1 MTSPLETFVRRELAA
16 EVMPPVREFA
26 ERLARARGAEIAL
39 FYGSNLRTG
48 ELEGVLDFYLL
59 TPAPHRGGVYGL
71 AERWL
76 WPEVSYHEELV
87 GDRLLRAKA
96 ATMTL
101 ADFRAAAE
109 GRELDTTI
117 WTRFVQP
124 VAIAWTA
131 HAAGAEAAVE
141 SVMEAART
149 AGRFAAAL
157 GPSTGEPRAYWKA
170 LFRRTYQ
177 AELRIEKPG
186 REDQVLGF
194 HPGHYDELLP
204 LAWQA
209 DGVAFDQHGQTL
221 TPRLDAERR
230 RRILA
235 AWSLRQM
242 FGKPLNAARLMKAT
256 FTFEGAARY
265 AAWKIERHTGVEV
278 PLTPWRERHPILAA
292 PAVLLRL
299 WKARRG

>member
-1 MTSPLETFVRRELAA
+1 VTSPLEAFVRGELAAQVAPQVRELAQ
-16 EVMPPVREFA
+16 
-26 ERLARARGAEIAL
+26 RLAEARGARAAL

-48 ELEGVLDFYLL
+48 DLEGVLDFYLL
-59 TPAPHRGGVYGL
+59 TPTPHRRGVQGL

-76 WPEVSYHEELV
+76 WPEVSYHEEV
-87 GDRLLRAKA
+87 VDGRMLRAKA

-109 GRELDTTI
+109 GRELDTTV

-131 HAAGAEAAVE
+131 DPAAADAALA
-141 SVMEAART
+141 SVMQAART
-149 AGRFAAAL
+149 AARFAAAL
-157 GPSTGEPRAYWKA
+157 GPPQGEPRAYWKA

-194 HPGHYDELLP
+194 DPDHYEQLLP

-209 DGVAFDQHGQTL
+209 DGVAFERQGEALAPQLDVDQ
-221 TPRLDAERR
+221 R

-235 AWSLRQM
+235 AWRLRQL

-265 AAWKIERHTGVEV
+265 ASWKIERHTGVAV
-278 PLTPWRERHPILAA
+278 PVTPWRERHPILAA
-292 PAVLLRL
+292 PGVLLRL
-299 WKARRG
+299 WRARRS